1 MDITTQRNTQNL
13 MNGCVRDINMEEYL
27 NTSEA
32 LEAKRQAENGEYEV
46 IGSIDDF
53 KEYCNSIL
61 AHNK

>member
-1 MDITTQRNTQNL
+1 MSID
-13 MNGCVRDINMEEYL
+13 L
-27 NTSEA
+27 NSPEA
-32 LEAKRQAENGEYEV
+32 IEAKRQAENGEYEV

>member
-1 MDITTQRNTQNL
+1 MSTD
-13 MNGCVRDINMEEYL
+13 L
-27 NTSEA
+27 NSPEA
-32 LEAKRQAENGEYEV
+32 IEAKRQAENGEYEV